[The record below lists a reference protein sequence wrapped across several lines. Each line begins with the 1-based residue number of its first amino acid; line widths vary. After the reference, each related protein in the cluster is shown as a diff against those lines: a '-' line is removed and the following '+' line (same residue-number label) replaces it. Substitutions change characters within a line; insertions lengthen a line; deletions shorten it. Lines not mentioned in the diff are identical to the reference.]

1 MRARSYWQKAIN
13 KIKCVIFLAKS
24 SKRFKWDRKNLNN
37 VKVKFGADSDD
48 DVFETDSDFDEEES
62 RDNIQAIEEAIKK
75 DIQGNRKAGIVR
87 QGTLSEQKKMAVMEK
102 IESSR
107 NKNTFQRKF
116 TLTGAKL
123 AIGGPMGLM
132 TKKKS

>member
-62 RDNIQAIEEAIKK
+62 RDNIQTIEEAIKK

-87 QGTLSEQKKMAVMEK
+87 QGTLS
-102 IESSR
+102 
-107 NKNTFQRKF
+107 
-116 TLTGAKL
+116 
-123 AIGGPMGLM
+123 
-132 TKKKS
+132 

>member
-1 MRARSYWQKAIN
+1 
-13 KIKCVIFLAKS
+13 
-24 SKRFKWDRKNLNN
+24 
-37 VKVKFGADSDD
+37 
-48 DVFETDSDFDEEES
+48 
-62 RDNIQAIEEAIKK
+62 
-75 DIQGNRKAGIVR
+75 
-87 QGTLSEQKKMAVMEK
+87 MAVMEK

-132 TKKKS
+132 TKKTS